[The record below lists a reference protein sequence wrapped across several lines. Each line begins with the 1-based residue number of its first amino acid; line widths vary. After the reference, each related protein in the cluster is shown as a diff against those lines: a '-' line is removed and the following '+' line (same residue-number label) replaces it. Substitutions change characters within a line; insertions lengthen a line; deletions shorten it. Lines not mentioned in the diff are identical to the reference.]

1 MYIHTGQREV
11 QAMARKV
18 RKQLY
23 IEPEQEALL
32 KRLVRETGLT
42 EAEIVRRA
50 IDQQAKVPLAPS
62 RDLSAWREE
71 RAFVQRL
78 IKQGTVPGGR
88 TWRREDLHE

>member
-1 MYIHTGQREV
+1 MGR
-11 QAMARKV
+11 MV
-18 RKQLY
+18 RKQIY
-23 IEPEQEALL
+23 IEAEQEALL
-32 KRLVRETGLT
+32 KRLGEQTGLS

-78 IKQGTVPGGR
+78 IQEGAVPGGR